1 MRIATFLLAGLV
13 ASATIVSANAATLS
27 VAQSSAQDALVL
39 IKKSKKKKDKA
50 GHCGEYK
57 FFDKKEKKCT
67 DARKKK
73 SK

>member
-13 ASATIVSANAATLS
+13 ASVSVVSTHAATLS
-27 VAQSSAQDALVL
+27 VAQTSAQDALVL

-50 GHCGEYK
+50 GYCGEYK
-57 FFDKKEKKCT
+57 FFDKKEKKCS